1 MRGLKSQSMQVFVLS
16 DRHFSTGLG
25 PYFKRSL
32 KTLGLGPL
40 TNNEHSIYLFA
51 ISLFL
56 QRAE

>member
-1 MRGLKSQSMQVFVLS
+1 MRGFKSQSVQPCVLS
-16 DRHFSTGLG
+16 DRRFRTSLG

-32 KTLGLGPL
+32 KTLGWGPL

-56 QRAE
+56 QHAE

>member
-1 MRGLKSQSMQVFVLS
+1 MRGLKGQSVQVCVWS
-16 DRHFSTGLG
+16 DRHFSTSLG

-40 TNNEHSIYLFA
+40 TNNVRSIYLFA

-56 QRAE
+56 QQAE